1 MIKYLDKSYLRGKN
15 LLWLTAQGGQ
25 SIMEGKSQL
34 ETADDIVFT
43 LKKLLVCHSPLI
55 QSGIPARK
63 RYCAQWV
70 DLPTMKTSK
79 SIPVDDPRSVSH
91 VTLGFV
97 RLTVSTNNHTT
108 SNLGTIILVSR

>member
-1 MIKYLDKSYLRGKN
+1 MISLPVAMTKYLDTSYLREEN
-15 LLWLTAQGGQ
+15 ILWLTAQGVK

-43 LKKLLVCHSPLI
+43 LRKLLVCHSPLI
-55 QSGIPARK
+55 QSGILARK

-79 SIPVDDPRSVSH
+79 SIPK
-91 VTLGFV
+91 T
-97 RLTVSTNNHTT
+97 
-108 SNLGTIILVSR
+108 